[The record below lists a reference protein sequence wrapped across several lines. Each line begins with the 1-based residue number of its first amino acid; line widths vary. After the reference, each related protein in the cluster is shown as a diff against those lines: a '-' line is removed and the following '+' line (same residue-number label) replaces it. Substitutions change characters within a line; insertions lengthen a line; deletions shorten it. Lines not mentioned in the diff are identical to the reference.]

1 MNKNWLWLDPK
12 KITLAALLV
21 LLLSL
26 AIVVVVAAQTGEG
39 FDLSWNVIGA
49 GGGKSS
55 GGDYSLEGTL
65 GQTAVDT
72 TSGSGRAL
80 TQGFWQEFL
89 STIYNM
95 LPFTVKH

>member
-1 MNKNWLWLDPK
+1 MRK
-12 KITLAALLV
+12 KLLFALLLV

-26 AIVVVVAAQTGEG
+26 TVVAVVAAQTGEG

-49 GGGKSS
+49 GGGEMS
-55 GGDYSLEGTL
+55 GGNFELNGTL

-72 TSGSGRAL
+72 TSGSGRAVS
-80 TQGFWQEFL
+80 QGFWQEFL
-89 STIYNM
+89 GTIYNM